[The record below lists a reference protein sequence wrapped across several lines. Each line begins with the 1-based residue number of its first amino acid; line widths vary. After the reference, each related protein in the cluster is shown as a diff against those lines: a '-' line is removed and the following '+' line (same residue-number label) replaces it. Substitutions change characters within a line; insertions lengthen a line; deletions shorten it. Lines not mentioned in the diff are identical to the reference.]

1 MYRGKLFVFLIHFN
15 NLKGQHL
22 GAALQMLGM
31 WEARQSHSWYV
42 RYHSGDFPGGPVV
55 KDLPCNAV
63 DTSSIPAWGTKIP
76 HATEQLR
83 LCATSAEPAH
93 CN

>member
-1 MYRGKLFVFLIHFN
+1 M
-15 NLKGQHL
+15 KGQHL
-22 GAALQMLGM
+22 GAALQMLRM
-31 WEARQSHSWYV
+31 WEGRQSHNWYV

-63 DTSSIPAWGTKIP
+63 DTSSIPAWGAKIP
-76 HATEQLR
+76 CATEQLR
-83 LCATSAEPAH
+83 LCAASTEPAH